1 MLEKKISYIDLNGNE
16 QTDTYLFNYTKREA
30 TKLFAKYDGDIMGYI
45 TKLIDAGQNGYSL
58 IIDMI
63 EDIILGAVG
72 HKSPDGKAFV
82 KSPEFREQF
91 EQTVAYAEL
100 FDELLTD
107 KKAMEEFASKVVP
120 QNVAKPVEQPATPQL
135 EVVQKA
141 PSAEEELAKLR
152 ASHPELFQN

>member
-1 MLEKKISYIDLNGNE
+1 MLEKTINYTDLNGN
-16 QTDTYLFNYTKREA
+16 QQSDTYLFNYTKREA
-30 TKLFAKYDGDIMGYI
+30 TKLFAKYDGDIMGYV

-58 IIDMI
+58 IIDLI

-72 HKSPDGKAFV
+72 HKSLDGKSFV
-82 KSPEFREQF
+82 KTPEYRAEF

-107 KKAMEEFASKVVP
+107 TKAMEEFASKVVP
-120 QNVAKPVEQPATPQL
+120 QDVAKPAEQPTTPQL

-152 ASHPELFQN
+152 ESHPELFQN

>member
-1 MLEKKISYIDLNGNE
+1 MLEKTITYIDLNGNQ

-45 TKLIDAGQNGYSL
+45 NKLIDAGQNGYSL

-72 HKSPDGKAFV
+72 QKSLDGKAFV
-82 KSPEFREQF
+82 KTPEYRAEF
-91 EQTVAYAEL
+91 EQSIAYAEL

-107 KKAMEEFASKVVP
+107 NKAMEEFASKVVP
-120 QNVAKPVEQPATPQL
+120 QNVAKPAEQPATPQL

-152 ASHPELFQN
+152 LSHPELFQN

>member
-82 KSPEFREQF
+82 KSPEFRAQF

-107 KKAMEEFASKVVP
+107 ENAMKEFASKVVP